1 MIRKLHQL
9 SHFGNM
15 PLRRKGLKPVL
26 HGWIILIGQELIVAS
41 LQKASHNGRNRK
53 AILRIIDGGLKKLG
67 KGQLA
72 KALVQ
77 LGPGAGSTR
86 NGHRNPA
93 KEGDF
98 IGAACGMSSLRCQ
111 MSWCIAATI

>member
-1 MIRKLHQL
+1 M
-9 SHFGNM
+9 
-15 PLRRKGLKPVL
+15 L
-26 HGWIILIGQELIVAS
+26 HGRVILVGQEFVVAS

-53 AILRIIDGGLKKLG
+53 AILCIVNSRLKKLG
-67 KGQLA
+67 KGQA
-72 KALVQ
+72 TKAFVQ
-77 LGPGAGSTR
+77 LSPSASSTR

-111 MSWCIAATI
+111 MSWCVAATI